1 FIDLNLRYRAILAAV
16 PDIIME
22 VDTNKV
28 YTWAND
34 AGYKFFGDD
43 VIGKEANYYFEG
55 QQDTYGIV
63 RPLFNGRE
71 DTIYVESWQRRKDGE
86 KRLLAWWCRTLRNE
100 SGVVIRV
107 LSTARDI
114 TEIKRSEEERIE
126 LEAQLMQSEK
136 MAGLGQ
142 ISANLSHEL
151 SSPLMG
157 LITILESY
165 QKKAFIDSEEEMEI
179 KKMLEALEYMKDV
192 IVNLNAFARSEE
204 KVKVEKVNIND
215 IIDTTLLFAKP
226 LLDLN
231 NIKLIKDYEPVVL
244 PILGDRAR
252 LQHVVINVISNA
264 KDAMPEGGELVITTK
279 NSPDQK
285 NVILEFKD
293 SGTGIKEEDLNKIFE
308 PFFTTKRSGEG
319 VGLGLLIVRDII
331 RSHNG
336 KISVDS
342 NLGKGT
348 KFIIEFP
355 IIGG

>member
-1 FIDLNLRYRAILAAV
+1 MGA
-16 PDIIME
+16 
-22 VDTNKV
+22 
-28 YTWAND
+28 
-34 AGYKFFGDD
+34 
-43 VIGKEANYYFEG
+43 
-55 QQDTYGIV
+55 
-63 RPLFNGRE
+63 
-71 DTIYVESWQRRKDGE
+71 
-86 KRLLAWWCRTLRNE
+86 
-100 SGVVIRV
+100 

-165 QKKAFIDSEEEMEI
+165 HKKAFIDSEEEMEI

-215 IIDTTLLFAKP
+215 IINSTLLFAKP

-231 NIKLIKDYEPVVL
+231 NIKLIKDYEPRVF

-252 LQHVVINVISNA
+252 LQHVVINIISNA
-264 KDAMPEGGELVITTK
+264 KDAMPEGGELVIVTK

-293 SGTGIKEEDLNKIFE
+293 SGSGIKEEDLGKIFE
-308 PFFTTKRSGEG
+308 PFFTTKKSGEG

-331 RSHNG
+331 SSHNG
-336 KISVDS
+336 KLSVDS
-342 NLGKGT
+342 ILGKGT
-348 KFIIEFP
+348 TFTIEFP
-355 IIGG
+355 TITPERI